1 MATAKNNDA
10 YKATLKIWKY
20 FTEGFTRLLEEN
32 DRGEKK
38 KPRGPKKRKS
48 SFKLTSE
55 IKIAKSNSAFF
66 LPLFSKN
73 HYIKNS
79 FTWLIRFSNI

>member
-1 MATAKNNDA
+1 MATVKNNDA

-38 KPRGPKKRKS
+38 KASRS
-48 SFKLTSE
+48 
-55 IKIAKSNSAFF
+55 
-66 LPLFSKN
+66 
-73 HYIKNS
+73 
-79 FTWLIRFSNI
+79 

>member
-38 KPRGPKKRKS
+38 KSLEVLKKEVC
-48 SFKLTSE
+48 F
-55 IKIAKSNSAFF
+55 
-66 LPLFSKN
+66 
-73 HYIKNS
+73 
-79 FTWLIRFSNI
+79 